1 MKKSYAG
8 LIPGLLWLLVF
19 LIVPLIF
26 VVKTSFLSRDLYGT
40 IIEDWNVGNYTR
52 FLDPLYLGI
61 FWDTIKLSLLTT
73 ILCLLVSY
81 PLAYAITL
89 SRPERQ
95 KIWLVLVM
103 VPFWVNFLI
112 RAYAWIL
119 LLRSQGVVNTL
130 LTGIG
135 VIDQPLSLL
144 YTPGS
149 VLVGMVYTLIPFMV
163 LPVYVALEKMD
174 HSLHEAAADLGAT
187 PLRSFWH
194 ITVPQTIA
202 GIAAG
207 CILVFVSSMG
217 MFVVP
222 DVLGGAKSAMYSNVI
237 QNQFLSARD
246 WPFGSALSVL
256 FIVFSLLLIYMYRKA
271 MTSRRTVRSAL
282 RS

>member
-26 VVKTSFLSRDLYGT
+26 VVKTSFLSRDVYGT

-271 MTSRRTVRSAL
+271 MTSRRTARS
-282 RS
+282 SS